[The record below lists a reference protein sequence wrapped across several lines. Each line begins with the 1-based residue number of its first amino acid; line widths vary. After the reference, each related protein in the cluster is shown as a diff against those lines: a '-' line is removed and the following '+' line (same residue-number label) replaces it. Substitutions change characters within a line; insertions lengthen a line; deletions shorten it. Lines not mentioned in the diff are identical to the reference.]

1 MRLPHSYYSQL
12 LLFHFVI
19 QTRGTHVVGTGFSQ
33 TEVCPNLYND
43 NRRKCYILFG
53 EKCVSE
59 TSARAYTQ
67 GNLKPSLISWHGL
80 SIKQNSATCRYDK
93 LVIYKWHSFN
103 SFKHAWIGSLYLV
116 PSVLMCYFEG
126 VVQVKCY

>member
-1 MRLPHSYYSQL
+1 MII
-12 LLFHFVI
+12 V
-19 QTRGTHVVGTGFSQ
+19 
-33 TEVCPNLYND
+33 
-43 NRRKCYILFG
+43 LFG

-67 GNLKPSLISWHGL
+67 GNPKPPLISWHGL

>member
-1 MRLPHSYYSQL
+1 MII
-12 LLFHFVI
+12 V
-19 QTRGTHVVGTGFSQ
+19 
-33 TEVCPNLYND
+33 
-43 NRRKCYILFG
+43 LFG

-93 LVIYKWHSFN
+93 LVINDIRLTVLNMHGWDPYILFHQ
-103 SFKHAWIGSLYLV
+103 YLCAISKV
-116 PSVLMCYFEG
+116 
-126 VVQVKCY
+126 